1 MLTNRAETARRA
13 PARGVLAF
21 LACAVLGLSA
31 CSSSSTPAS
40 TSTSTSTANAAKPTL
55 NVGIIE
61 APLSLDPSSGAA
73 GPYTP
78 MLTLEY
84 EPLITLSPSGQLVP
98 GLATSWHYVGSGNTN
113 FELTLRQDARFAD
126 GTPVNAAAVKSWFE
140 YNAKSPG
147 EVAVLGVL
155 KSVSTVGN
163 WTVDMQ
169 LSTPNPQ
176 IPLILAANWG
186 MIGSPAGVAKPSL
199 LAGGEAGG
207 AGPYQ
212 VVPAESV
219 IGTQYTYV
227 PNKYYYD
234 QSMIRYGKIVVK
246 IITSASSLLEAA
258 ETGEVDAAYGSTL
271 TAAAAA
277 QAGLTVYSAQSGVNQ
292 LIFTDLNGTVVKAL
306 GNASVRQALN
316 MAVDRAAIVQGIVGK
331 YGSPTS
337 EPELGPGYLPGLDN
351 YYSYNPGKAKA
362 MLAAAGYPNGF
373 TMSVVSWVDPSVG
386 GTILEAV
393 AHYLAAVGVTL
404 KVYQPPTGAD
414 FVSATAS
421 KGTYT
426 GAQILTNIGGTG
438 SSAIEDY
445 QDWESP
451 TSILNVYKSTDP
463 MLASLYAQA
472 LSASNPLPVEQSMI
486 QREVTQAETLPIY
499 KYEFLWYVGK
509 HVGGFQMSNG
519 NPQPDIAAWY
529 PA

>member
-1 MLTNRAETARRA
+1 MLTRPAEAGRLRPPRIMFAFLTAT
-13 PARGVLAF
+13 VLA
-21 LACAVLGLSA
+21 LSA
-31 CSSSSTPAS
+31 CSSSTPS
-40 TSTSTSTANAAKPTL
+40 TSNTSAGAAKPTL
-55 NVGIIE
+55 TVGIVE

-78 MLTLEY
+78 MLYLAY
-84 EPLITLSPSGQLVP
+84 EPLISLSPSGALVP

-126 GTPVNAAAVKSWFE
+126 GAAVNAAAVKGWFE

-155 KSVSTVGN
+155 KSVQTIGN
-163 WTVDMQ
+163 WTVDIQ
-169 LSTPNPQ
+169 LSTPNPE

-186 MIGSPAGVAKPSL
+186 MVGSPAGVSKPSL
-199 LAGGEAGG
+199 LAGGLAGG

-212 VVPAESV
+212 VVPSQTV

-234 QSMIRYGKIVVK
+234 QSAIRYSKIVVK

-258 ETGEVDAAYGSTL
+258 ETGEVDAAYGSTQ

-277 QAGLTVYSAQSGVNQ
+277 AAGLKVYSAQSGVNE
-292 LIFTDLNGTVVKAL
+292 LVFTDLNGTVVKAL
-306 GNASVRQALN
+306 GNQSVRQALN
-316 MAVDRAAIVQGIVGK
+316 MAIDRSAIVQGIVGK

-337 EPELGPGYLPGLDN
+337 EPELGPGYVPGLNN
-351 YYSYNPGKAKA
+351 YYSYNPQKAKA
-362 MLAAAGYPNGF
+362 LLASAGYPNGF
-373 TMSVVSWVDPSVG
+373 TISVVSWVDPSVG
-386 GTILEAV
+386 STILDAV
-393 AHYLAAVGVTL
+393 AKYLSAVGVTL
-404 KVYQPPTGAD
+404 KVYQPPTGSD
-414 FVSATAS
+414 YVSATAK

-426 GAQILTNIGGTG
+426 GAQVLTNIGGTG

-445 QDWESP
+445 QDWLSP

-463 MLASLYAQA
+463 GLASLYNSA
-472 LSASNPLPVEQSMI
+472 LTASNPAPEEQAMI
-486 QREVTQAETLPIY
+486 QREVVQADTLPIY

-509 HVGGFQMSNG
+509 NVGGFQMSNG
-519 NPQPDIAAWY
+519 NPQPDIAEWY
-529 PA
+529 PT